1 VQQLNSLPVSSLPP
15 SWVAVLAI
23 KKEQSTGD
31 VVVSTNPVA
40 STPTVACGH
49 RCAHIFMAT
58 EILQGKIGW
67 SGAPASLSVSGA
79 PKVQWSTGG
88 FNQNGYVHR
97 FRDASVPNMVKPRSL
112 ALNLCFKSPQMM
124 LPHDLNHIHQIHQNH
139 HSDENFSRTPMIQ
152 IDSRMD
158 MCIYIYIHQNQT
170 LIMMIPWKIS
180 CVPND
185 YSNPKKK
192 IPFRC
197 EVSGW
202 KRSILCFPEK
212 SSILFSRCPTVPS
225 IWGQKRH
232 TEAKGPSRVV
242 HMPRW
247 ACSPGNLPAQV
258 TSQMVKEEDRVVEEV
273 PPSNNLRKL
282 SWWLKWGEWGTG
294 SCRWK
299 FKQFKPST
307 WISYLTT

>member
-1 VQQLNSLPVSSLPP
+1 MQQLNSLPVSSLPP
-15 SWVAVLAI
+15 SWVAFLAI

-97 FRDASVPNMVKPRSL
+97 FSDASVPNMVKPRSL

-158 MCIYIYIHQNQT
+158 MCIYIYIS
-170 LIMMIPWKIS
+170 IKIRLLS
-180 CVPND
+180 
-185 YSNPKKK
+185 
-192 IPFRC
+192 
-197 EVSGW
+197 W
-202 KRSILCFPEK
+202 WFPEK
-212 SSILFSRCPTVPS
+212 YHASLMIIATQKKRFLSGVRFQDGNVQFYVFPKKVPS
-225 IWGQKRH
+225 YFPGVQLFH
-232 TEAKGPSRVV
+232 PFGAKNVIPKPKVQVGWSTCHDGRAAQVICLLKSRV
-242 HMPRW
+242 RW
-247 ACSPGNLPAQV
+247 
-258 TSQMVKEEDRVVEEV
+258 
-273 PPSNNLRKL
+273 
-282 SWWLKWGEWGTG
+282 
-294 SCRWK
+294 
-299 FKQFKPST
+299 
-307 WISYLTT
+307 